1 MVGYAP
7 GWEPWEARRGSL
19 PRRPPPDVREARDD
33 ARLLLMVVRA
43 RAADGRPAFEH
54 AQALAGAAE
63 DERLTP
69 RLRLRAATALARL
82 RMSALGRT

>member
-7 GWEPWEARRGSL
+7 EWEPWEARRASL
-19 PRRPPPDVREARDD
+19 PSRPAADVREARED

-43 RAADGRPAFEH
+43 RGAERRPAFEH
-54 AQALAGAAE
+54 AQRLAEAAE
-63 DERLTP
+63 DARLTA